1 MFEPKSWLL
10 RASILLIASAG
21 FGISAH
27 AQFANETRDVTRR
40 GTTAAEF
47 LSIPIGARAT
57 AMGSA
62 IAASVDDATA
72 MYWNPA
78 GLGRMEQPAFA
89 AEHASWLAGINL
101 NYAAVAL
108 PTRLGTVG
116 MAVTSL
122 RTPNMLV
129 TTVAAQ
135 EGTGETFDAAS
146 YAVAASWGKALTDR
160 FTFGATV
167 KLVNERIWHSSASG
181 FALDVGTVFVTP
193 FRGMRLGASIANF
206 GTKMQMTGDDLL
218 VVSDIDP
225 TNRGNNE
232 SNRALLKTDRFD
244 MPLMMRIG
252 LAHELVAQ
260 QAVRMTVAV
269 DVLSPNNSNQFVNLG
284 AEVGFLGDLLM
295 VRAGYSE
302 LFLQDSIRSLAMGGG
317 LRYDFSSIG
326 LAIDYAYEQQRY
338 FSGVNRFTLAAHF

>member
-1 MFEPKSWLL
+1 MFVAKPWLS
-10 RASILLIASAG
+10 RVAILLITAAG
-21 FGISAH
+21 LATEARS
-27 AQFANETRDVTRR
+27 QFANETRDVTRR

-47 LSIPIGARAT
+47 LSIPVGARAT
-57 AMGSA
+57 GMGNA

-78 GLGRMEQPAFA
+78 GLGRMDKAAFA
-89 AEHASWLAGINL
+89 AEHASWLAGINF

-108 PTRLGTVG
+108 PTRLGTFG

-122 RTPNMLV
+122 RTPDMRV

-135 EGTGETFDAAS
+135 EGTGESFNAAS
-146 YAVAASWGKALTDR
+146 YALAASWGKALTDR
-160 FTFGATV
+160 FTFGATG

-181 FALDVGTVFVTP
+181 LALDVGTVFVTP

-206 GTKMQMTGDDLL
+206 GTKMQMVGDDLL

-225 TNRGNNE
+225 VNRGNNE
-232 SNRALLKTDRFD
+232 SNRALLRTDRFD
-244 MPLMMRIG
+244 MPLIMRIG
-252 LAHELVAQ
+252 LAGEVVDH
-260 QAVRMTVAV
+260 QAMRMTLAV
-269 DVLSPNNSNQFVNLG
+269 DILSPNNSNQFVNLG
-284 AEVGFLGDLLM
+284 AELGLLGDLLM

-317 LRYDFSSIG
+317 LRYDFSSVG
-326 LAIDYAYEQQRY
+326 LAIDYAFERHRY
-338 FSGVNRFTLAAHF
+338 FSGVSRFTLAAHF